1 MRNHHTLLVS
11 SLLAERS
18 KALAVVGYASI
29 LADSHTGP
37 FVNFGRGQKVLPVH
51 CPDRL
56 RSDAEICISAMQ
68 MQSASFCIGSASD
81 LVQVQRLSGFLTFG
95 VHSALCPDPC

>member
-51 CPDRL
+51 CPVQP
-56 RSDAEICISAMQ
+56 SDWPARGKKKRGVFA
-68 MQSASFCIGSASD
+68 GSA
-81 LVQVQRLSGFLTFG
+81 LTRPW
-95 VHSALCPDPC
+95 SRAPE

>member
-11 SLLAERS
+11 SLLAEQS
-18 KALAVVGYASI
+18 KALAVVWYASI

-51 CPDRL
+51 CPVHGR
-56 RSDAEICISAMQ
+56 I
-68 MQSASFCIGSASD
+68 
-81 LVQVQRLSGFLTFG
+81 FLHT
-95 VHSALCPDPC
+95 

>member
-18 KALAVVGYASI
+18 KALAVVYYASI

-37 FVNFGRGQKVLPVH
+37 FVNFGRGQKVLPAL
-51 CPDRL
+51 PWL
-56 RSDAEICISAMQ
+56 LQISVVGLGLY
-68 MQSASFCIGSASD
+68 SWIE
-81 LVQVQRLSGFLTFG
+81 R
-95 VHSALCPDPC
+95 P